1 MTETTQL
8 DTADLE
14 RRVKDVYQHVAE
26 HPEQQYH
33 FEMGR
38 DLAERLGYPT
48 EILDAIP
55 AAALASFAGVGYF
68 LDLLGDLTGQRVLD
82 LGSGS
87 GTESFAAAHLVG
99 ADGSI
104 TGVDMT
110 AAQLAK
116 AEQLRAASGL
126 STVRFVEGY
135 IEHPPVPDNSFDAVI
150 SNGVINLSADKPA
163 VFQAVANALVPG
175 GRLALS
181 DIVTERPLTEAIV
194 GNAELWAACIGGAAQ
209 IDDYQAAIEA
219 AGLRVETVRDNTA
232 YAFLSDSARGATQTY
247 GVKSI
252 SVLAVKTLRVVPP
265 TGAR

>member
-1 MTETTQL
+1 MTQTQQL

-14 RRVKDVYQHVAE
+14 RRVKDVYRHVAE
-26 HPEQQYH
+26 HPEEQYH

-38 DLAERLGYPT
+38 PLARRLGYPT
-48 EILDAIP
+48 ELLDALP
-55 AAALASFAGVGYF
+55 AESLASFAGVGYF

-87 GTESFAAAHLVG
+87 GTDSFAAAHLVG
-99 ADGSI
+99 PTGSV

-110 AAQLAK
+110 PEQLAK
-116 AEQLRAASGL
+116 AEQLRAASGV

-135 IEHPPVPDNSFDAVI
+135 IERPPVPAGGFDAVV

-163 VFQAVANALVPG
+163 VFQAVARALAPG

-194 GNAELWAACIGGAAQ
+194 CSAELWAACIGGAAQ
-209 IDDYQAAIEA
+209 VDDYLAAIEA
-219 AGLRVETVRDNTA
+219 AGLRVQEVRANPA
-232 YAFLSDSARGATQTY
+232 YAFLSDSAQGATQTY

-252 SVLAVKTLRVVPP
+252 SLLAQKPS
-265 TGAR
+265 

>member
-14 RRVKDVYQHVAE
+14 RRVKDVYRHVAE
-26 HPEQQYH
+26 HPDEQYH

-38 DLAERLGYPT
+38 RLAERLGYPT
-48 EILDAIP
+48 ALLDAIP
-55 AAALASFAGVGYF
+55 PESLASFAGVGYF
-68 LDLLGDLTGQRVLD
+68 LDLLGDIPGQRVLD

-87 GTESFAAAHLVG
+87 GTDSFAAAHLAG
-99 ADGSI
+99 PTGSV

-110 AAQLAK
+110 PEQLAK
-116 AEQLRAASGL
+116 AEGL
-126 STVRFVEGY
+126 GAVAGISTARFVEGY
-135 IEHPPVPDNSFDAVI
+135 IERPPVPDNSFDAVI

-163 VFQAVANALVPG
+163 VFQAITRALIPG

-194 GNAELWAACIGGAAQ
+194 CSAELWAACIGGAAQ
-209 IDDYQAAIEA
+209 VDDYLAAIEA
-219 AGLRVETVRDNTA
+219 AGLRVQQVRDNPA
-232 YAFLSDSARGATQTY
+232 YSFLSDSAQGATRTF

-252 SVLAVKTLRVVPP
+252 SLLAIKPH
-265 TGAR
+265 

>member
-1 MTETTQL
+1 MTDTQQL

-14 RRVKDVYQHVAE
+14 RRVKDVYRHVAE
-26 HPEQQYH
+26 HPDEQYH

-38 DLAERLGYPT
+38 PLAERLGYPAQL
-48 EILDAIP
+48 LDAIP
-55 AAALASFAGVGYF
+55 AESLASFAGVGYF
-68 LDLLGDLTGQRVLD
+68 LDLLGDVTGQRVLD

-87 GTESFAAAHLVG
+87 GTDSFAAAHLVG
-99 ADGSI
+99 PTGSV

-110 AAQLAK
+110 PEQLAK
-116 AEQLRAASGL
+116 AEQLRRAAGV

-135 IEHPPVPDNSFDAVI
+135 IEHPPVPDGSFDAVV

-163 VFQAVANALVPG
+163 VFQSVARALAPG

-194 GNAELWAACIGGAAQ
+194 CSAELWASCIGGASQ
-209 IDDYQAAIEA
+209 IDDYLAAIEA
-219 AGLRVETVRDNTA
+219 AGLRVVQVRDNPA

-247 GVKSI
+247 GIKSI
-252 SVLAVKTLRVVPP
+252 SLLAHKP
-265 TGAR
+265 G

>member
-1 MTETTQL
+1 MIKEQQL

-14 RRVKDVYQHVAE
+14 RRVKDVYRHVAE
-26 HPEQQYH
+26 HPEEQYH

-38 DLAERLGYPT
+38 PLAARLGYPA
-48 EILDAIP
+48 ELLAAIP
-55 AAALASFAGVGYF
+55 AASLASFAGVGYY

-87 GTESFAAAHLVG
+87 GTDSFAAAHLVG
-99 ADGSI
+99 PTGSV

-110 AAQLAK
+110 PEQLAK
-116 AEQLRAASGL
+116 SERLRAAAGI

-135 IEHPPVPDNSFDAVI
+135 IEQPPVPDGSVDAVV
-150 SNGVINLSADKPA
+150 SNGVVNLSADKPA
-163 VFQAVANALVPG
+163 VFQAVARALVPG

-194 GNAELWAACIGGAAQ
+194 CSAELWAACIGGAAQ
-209 IDDYQAAIEA
+209 IDDYLAAIEA
-219 AGLRVETVRDNTA
+219 AGLRVQEVRDNPA
-232 YAFLSDSARGATQTY
+232 YDFLSDSAQGATQTY

-252 SVLAVKTLRVVPP
+252 SLMAVKPR
-265 TGAR
+265 

>member
-1 MTETTQL
+1 VTEIQQL

-14 RRVKDVYQHVAE
+14 RRVKDVYRHVAE
-26 HPEQQYH
+26 HPEDQYH

-38 DLAERLGYPT
+38 PLAKRLGYPAAL
-48 EILDAIP
+48 LDAIP
-55 AAALASFAGVGYF
+55 PESLASFAGVGYF
-68 LDLLGDLTGQRVLD
+68 LDLLGDVTGQRVLD

-87 GTESFAAAHLVG
+87 GTDSFAAAHLVG
-99 ADGSI
+99 PAGTV

-110 AAQLAK
+110 PEQLAK
-116 AEQLRAASGL
+116 AEQLRATVGV

-135 IEHPPVPDNSFDAVI
+135 IERPPVPDAAFDAVV

-163 VFQAVANALVPG
+163 VFQAVARALVPG

-194 GNAELWAACIGGAAQ
+194 CSAELWASCIGGAAQ
-209 IDDYQAAIEA
+209 LDDYLAAIEA

-232 YAFLSDSARGATQTY
+232 YAFLSDSAQGATKTY
-247 GVKSI
+247 GIKSI
-252 SVLAVKTLRVVPP
+252 SLLAVKP
-265 TGAR
+265 T